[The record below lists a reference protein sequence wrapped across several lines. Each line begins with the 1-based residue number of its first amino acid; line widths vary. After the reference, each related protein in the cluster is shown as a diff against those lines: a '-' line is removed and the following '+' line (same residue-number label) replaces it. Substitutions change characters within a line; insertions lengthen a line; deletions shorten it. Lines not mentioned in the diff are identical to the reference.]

1 MAMGATAAVLGA
13 SGYGGGEILR
23 LLHGHPGLQVVVAA
37 GATRSGQPI
46 AAVHPH
52 LAGHNDDG
60 FGTSTEAVMAEVD
73 VLFSCLPAGS
83 STALLDDARAACV
96 VDLGDDH
103 RSSPGWTYGLTEYVR
118 SDMPVERVANPGC
131 YPTAALLGLLP
142 FALAGV
148 IKGPV
153 TITGLSGVSGA
164 GRSPADHLGFAYMS
178 GGVSAYGSTEH
189 RHVREIE
196 RGLAGIGGFEAAVS
210 FTPHLVP
217 MSRGLLVTARAGV
230 RQGFSDEDAR
240 QVLTSRYGAER
251 FVHVLDHWPAT
262 KAVAGTNH
270 ALVHARV
277 DARNSLL
284 LCSVAIDNLG
294 KGAAG
299 QAIQNANLALGLD
312 EHLGL
317 EGLAA
322 WP

>member
-1 MAMGATAAVLGA
+1 MGA
-13 SGYGGGEILR
+13 SGYSGGEILR
-23 LLHGHPGLQVVVAA
+23 LLFGHPGLEVVAA
-37 GATRSGQPI
+37 AGDTRSGEPI
-46 AAVHPH
+46 AEVHPH
-52 LAGHNDDG
+52 LAGHCAER
-60 FGTSTEAVMAEVD
+60 FGTSTEAVTAEVD
-73 VLFSCLPAGS
+73 VLFSCLPSGS
-83 STALLDDARAACV
+83 STALLNGARAACV

-103 RSSPGWTYGLTEYVR
+103 RASPGWTYGLTEYVR
-118 SDMPVERVANPGC
+118 SSMPAERVANPGC

-142 FALAGV
+142 FALAGAME
-148 IKGPV
+148 GSV

-164 GRSPADHLGFAYMS
+164 GRGPADHLSFAHMT
-178 GGVSAYGSTEH
+178 GGVSAYGPTEH
-189 RHVREIE
+189 RHVPEIE
-196 RGLAGIGGFEAAVS
+196 RGLAGIGGFEGPVS
-210 FTPHLVP
+210 FIPHLVP

-230 RQGFSDEDAR
+230 TPGFTDEDAR
-240 QVLTSRYGAER
+240 RLLESRYGEER
-251 FVHVLDHWPAT
+251 FVHVLEHWPGT